1 MATELDPNRTHE
13 LGLKAVQS
21 SDPDRFKIARDYYDE
36 AREGFL
42 AEGSLI
48 DVGRVDRRLC
58 PGLCRS
64 TLGIEQCGICRL
76 LAQLSYIGRHL
87 AIRMLSQKNKKKVP
101 PTNMLQL
108 CTLPQE

>member
-48 DVGRVDRRLC
+48 DVGRVDRDFVRVYA
-58 PGLCRS
+58 G
-64 TLGIEQCGICRL
+64 LGIRKMRNMS
-76 LAQLSYIGRHL
+76 LASE
-87 AIRMLSQKNKKKVP
+87 
-101 PTNMLQL
+101 T
-108 CTLPQE
+108 E